1 MDVATSINLTAVVLL
16 LAANAFFVAAEF
28 ALVKARDFRIDTL
41 AAEGKYSARL
51 TQKIQTNLEAY
62 LACCQL
68 GITMAS
74 LGLGWV
80 GEPAVEALLR
90 PVLVPLELGAGTTH
104 TVSFLIGFVVF
115 SSLHIVVGEQ
125 VPKTLAIR
133 KPEPVSMLCAIPLR
147 VFYIVL
153 FPMTWTLN
161 MASRKILQWMG
172 VEEAPHAEVLSGT
185 EIAGLV
191 RTSAEHGD
199 LSDNK
204 AAMIHNVFRFDER
217 TVGRVMIP
225 RVECELLHLDNT
237 PEENIAVIRN
247 SKHSRFPVLDGE
259 QDTLVGIVLFKEVM
273 YRLLDGADAPWG
285 DLKDLCR
292 EPLIV
297 PESVKVAKMFDMML
311 AEKAH
316 MACVVDEY
324 GLFAGVVTL
333 EDLLEEIVGDI
344 SDETD
349 DPGDEV
355 PITATQT
362 GWTAHGFASLS
373 DIERVT
379 GLAVADDLHANT
391 LSGLFM
397 HRLERMPQP
406 GDSLVEANYLL
417 TVDEVSD
424 RHVETVTI
432 ERVRDP
438 SPKDEAVPTG
448 K

>member
-1 MDVATSINLTAVVLL
+1 MELTTSINLTAVVLL

-28 ALVKARDFRIDTL
+28 ALVKARDFRIDSL
-41 AAEGKYSARL
+41 AEEGKYSAKL
-51 TQKIQTNLEAY
+51 TQKIQDNLEAY

-90 PVLVPLELGAGTTH
+90 PVLEPLSLGAATTH
-104 TVSFLIGFVVF
+104 TLSFLIGFVVF

-133 KPEPVSMLCAIPLR
+133 KPEPVSLLCAIPLR
-147 VFYIVL
+147 LFYIVL

-161 MASRKILQWMG
+161 MASRKILHWMG

-191 RTSAEHGD
+191 KTSAEHGD
-199 LSDNK
+199 LSDDK

-225 RVECELLHLDNT
+225 RVECEMLRLENT
-237 PEENIAVIRN
+237 PEENIAIIRET
-247 SKHSRFPVLDGE
+247 KHSRFPVLEGE
-259 QDTLVGIVLFKEVM
+259 NDTLVGIVLFKDLV
-273 YRLLDGADAPWG
+273 YRLLDGAEQPWT
-285 DLKDLCR
+285 DIKPLCR
-292 EPLIV
+292 EPMIV
-297 PESVKVAKMFDMML
+297 PESVKVAKMFDTMMV
-311 AEKAH
+311 ERAH

-324 GLFAGVVTL
+324 GTFAGIVTL

-344 SDETD
+344 SDELD
-349 DPGDEV
+349 DDADLVQIKTTP
-355 PITATQT
+355 T

-379 GLAVADDLHANT
+379 GLEVADDLHANT

-397 HRLERMPQP
+397 HRLERMPKP
-406 GDSLVEANYLL
+406 GDHLIEKSYQL

-424 RHVETVTI
+424 RHVELATI
-432 ERVRDP
+432 ERVSEPSADDP
-438 SPKDEAVPTG
+438 VPTG

>member
-28 ALVKARDFRIDTL
+28 ALVKARDFRIDSL
-41 AAEGKYSARL
+41 ALEGKYSARL
-51 TQKIQTNLEAY
+51 TQKIQGNLEAY

-90 PVLVPLELGAGTTH
+90 PILEPLELGAKTTH
-104 TVSFLIGFVVF
+104 TISFLLGFIFF
-115 SSLHIVVGEQ
+115 SSLHIVIGEQ

-133 KPEPVSMLCAIPLR
+133 KPEPVSLICAIPLR
-147 VFYIVL
+147 GFYIAL

-161 MASRKILQWMG
+161 KASRAILRWMG
-172 VEEAPHAEVLSGT
+172 VEEAPHAEVLTGM

-191 RTSAEHGD
+191 SVSAEHGD
-199 LSDNK
+199 LSDDK
-204 AAMIHNVFRFDER
+204 AEMIHNVFKFDER

-225 RVECELLHLDNT
+225 RVECKMLRLDNT
-237 PEENIAVIRN
+237 SAENIAIVRN
-247 SKHSRFPVLDGE
+247 TKHSRFPVIDGE
-259 QDTLVGIVLFKEVM
+259 KDALIGIVLLKDIVYQF
-273 YRLLDGADAPWG
+273 LDGAKEPWS
-285 DLKDLCR
+285 DLQALCR

-297 PESVKVAKMFDMML
+297 PESIKVGKMFDMML

-324 GLFAGVVTL
+324 GVFAGVVTQ

-349 DPGDEV
+349 DDSDKV
-355 PITATQT
+355 PIVATPT
-362 GWTAHGFASLS
+362 GWTAHGFATLS

-379 GLAVADDLHANT
+379 GLEVADDLHANT

-397 HRLERMPQP
+397 HRLERMPKS
-406 GDSLVEANYLL
+406 GDSLVEASYRL
-417 TVDEVSD
+417 TVDTVSD
-424 RHVETVTI
+424 RHVETATI
-432 ERVRDP
+432 ERLTP
-438 SPKDEAVPTG
+438 STPDTSAPTG